1 MDFVSDNLAKWH
13 NNGRRGKGKLQVLR
27 CCLLLPLQQQALAVA
42 AGLLRKY
49 LNSCLTWSLP
59 KGASFPCLSLYC
71 FPTSSKETT
80 KLSAYPFFFNM
91 NFLSLCAGVHVFK
104 TYVYIIWVTQ
114 LLVSAALPVQQNQWS
129 SCVSYP
135 SLTATI
141 SCSCCKSSLGLLNL
155 QCYFPFALDIIQWCS
170 TEGAKRSGQE

>member
-27 CCLLLPLQQQALAVA
+27 CCSLLPLQQQALVVAV
-42 AGLLRKY
+42 GLLRKY

-59 KGASFPCLSLYC
+59 KGAGFPCLPLYC
-71 FPTSSKETT
+71 FPTSSRR
-80 KLSAYPFFFNM
+80 LQSCLHILFFFFNLT
-91 NFLSLCAGVHVFK
+91 FLSLCGAVPVFK
-104 TYVYIIWVTQ
+104 TYIIWVTQ
-114 LLVSAALPVQQNQWS
+114 LLVSAALPVQQNQCS

-141 SCSCCKSSLGLLNL
+141 SCSCCKSSLGLLNS

-170 TEGAKRSGQE
+170 TEGNKRSGQE